1 MTDSKGIT
9 ISAKNLST
17 WLVIAGIIISSVVD
31 SALMRYRLDQLE
43 KVDEKYPQAEMYTNQ
58 INMADDIA
66 EIKEGIKALLEK

>member
-31 SALMRYRLDQLE
+31 SALMRYSLDQLE
-43 KVDEKYPQAEMYTNQ
+43 KIDEKYPQAEMYTNQ